1 MLQSSY
7 KVKVDSEDYFFS
19 IKEIDDSVNFHFSQK
34 YSFNADTTENLF
46 KQSGLIEIS
55 NKNIV
60 KLIKVLN
67 SNKEINLS
75 EFEISIPNHKNLNL
89 KTNHLK
95 SIDQGSLLAP
105 LFMSDVDLSML
116 RNYQKEGVEW
126 LINNDDVIL
135 ADDMGLGKTIQTIK
149 AMDTLFRSGQIKK
162 VLIVC
167 PLSLIATWEYEVS
180 KWAKHLSISRV
191 NSDGTNTTI
200 KWLKALTGSHI
211 LICNYEQLRQD
222 IEPLSYTEFDLV
234 VADEAHKIRKLS
246 SQLSK
251 GIDKINRKRFWALT
265 GTPVENN
272 IDDLISLLKHIN
284 SKKFQHLSKNR
295 NPVLL
300 QESAKPYVLR
310 RLKKQVLKDLPEVI
324 EQNVPVQLS
333 QKQEK
338 EYLAVE
344 KNKSR
349 IVSESGS
356 YFTVLSKLRTICE
369 GIGFEENAKVDKTI
383 ELLEK
388 ISENNEKVIIF
399 SYFLEP
405 LALLE
410 KKLLKYNSA
419 IDFRK
424 IIGED
429 SRETRDANISEFK
442 SDYQIT
448 ALLASSKVASE
459 GLTLTEANNVIFM
472 NKWWNPSSNHQARD
486 RVVRIGQEKIVQIY
500 SLFCI
505 NTIEERV
512 VKILEEKEDL
522 YREVVDGMVDE
533 SFIVSLL
540 EEELVD

>member
-34 YSFNADTTENLF
+34 YSFNADTTDNLF

-126 LINNDDVIL
+126 LINNDDGIL

-149 AMDTLFRSGQIKK
+149 AIDTLFRSGQIKK

-419 IDFRK
+419 INFRK

-512 VKILEEKEDL
+512 VTILEEKEDL

-533 SFIVSLL
+533 SFIVRLL
-540 EEELVD
+540 EDEVKD

>member
-522 YREVVDGMVDE
+522 
-533 SFIVSLL
+533 
-540 EEELVD
+540 